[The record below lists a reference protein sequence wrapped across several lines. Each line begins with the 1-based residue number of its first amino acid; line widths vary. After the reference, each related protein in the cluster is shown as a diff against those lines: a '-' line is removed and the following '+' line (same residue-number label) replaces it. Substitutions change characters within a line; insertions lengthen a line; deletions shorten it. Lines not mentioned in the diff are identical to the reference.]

1 MSTSEFWNGNMAAA
15 QAVKRARVQHVAAYP
30 ITPQTHTVEYLSE
43 FVNDGELDARLVKV
57 ESEHS
62 ALSACAGASAI
73 GARTF
78 TASCSQ
84 GLQLMSEVM
93 YFTSGMRFPVVM
105 AVANRTLSVPVNIW
119 PDHQDTLV
127 NRDSGWLQIYCGSV
141 QEAYDMI
148 FCAFKVAEDDE
159 VALPAIVASL
169 TAQDA
174 GIRSAAVDAVGVL
187 GQEQQA
193 ADLVGMLQKT
203 ASRGERESIEKALLA
218 VAGRSGTKCIPHLRP
233 LTESSDE
240 QLQMIGLHA
249 LAIVGGPE
257 ALATVKSAMAGDAG
271 EVQDEAVR
279 ILSTWPNNWP
289 DDADAG
295 QTLLSLAKSG
305 GKMSHKVLGLR
316 GYLTYVRGNTNL
328 TGSQKVAKVKDLLPL
343 IERPEEERL
352 AIAALGEAPD
362 PAALEMLTQF
372 TQDPAVAEEAY
383 SAIVNLA
390 TKDGSGLSRQQRR
403 EALQTALEKSKNNAT
418 RLRARRALR
427 RM

>member
-1 MSTSEFWNGNMAAA
+1 
-15 QAVKRARVQHVAAYP
+15 VA
-30 ITPQTHTVEYLSE
+30 
-43 FVNDGELDARLVKV
+43 
-57 ESEHS
+57 
-62 ALSACAGASAI
+62 
-73 GARTF
+73 
-78 TASCSQ
+78 
-84 GLQLMSEVM
+84 
-93 YFTSGMRFPVVM
+93 
-105 AVANRTLSVPVNIW
+105 
-119 PDHQDTLV
+119 
-127 NRDSGWLQIYCGSV
+127 
-141 QEAYDMI
+141 
-148 FCAFKVAEDDE
+148 
-159 VALPAIVASL
+159 
-169 TAQDA
+169 
-174 GIRSAAVDAVGVL
+174 VL

-203 ASRGERESIEKALLA
+203 SGSRERASIEKALLA
-218 VAGRSGTKCIPHLRP
+218 VTGRGRAKCLPHLRP
-233 LTESSDE
+233 LIESRDE

-249 LAIVGGPE
+249 MAIVGGPE

-295 QTLLSLAKSG
+295 QTLLTLAKSG
-305 GKMSHKVLGLR
+305 EKMSHKVLGLR

-362 PAALEMLTQF
+362 PAALEMLIQF
-372 TQDPAVAEEAY
+372 TQDAAVAEEAY

-390 TKDGSGLSRQQRR
+390 TKNGSGLSKQQRR

-427 RM
+427 GM